1 VNRQEPVLKF
11 KDSSQQ
17 ALRKLI
23 RVIEQV
29 RLIGSARNSGKSICY
44 ADGTCIVG
52 YVDDFLSISINVG
65 VQGDRHKG
73 RISVKNMET
82 YKESIHR

>member
-1 VNRQEPVLKF
+1 MNRQELVLKF

-52 YVDDFLSISINVG
+52 DVDDFLSISINVG
-65 VQGDRHKG
+65 V
-73 RISVKNMET
+73 
-82 YKESIHR
+82 